1 MKADDLIFRP
11 GMAVYSPLPKR
22 QGKTYSGRRAQ
33 GSSVRRVILIAWCCA
48 AAWTW
53 SASPADAQKHV
64 FVEGLAELTAGS
76 AGTFG
81 DEGARI
87 GPALDTMARG
97 LAEWDRAI
105 QAFEARVTSELPAAS
120 PAVASLMRATLGTM
134 YVERGRLTDALREI
148 EAASRL
154 EPQRADLHLLRA
166 RLLDATARSAEAGEV
181 FRAAWAAD
189 SDNPVTA

>member
-1 MKADDLIFRP
+1 M
-11 GMAVYSPLPKR
+11 
-22 QGKTYSGRRAQ
+22 RRTL
-33 GSSVRRVILIAWCCA
+33 SIASCA
-48 AAWTW
+48 AAILAW
-53 SASPADAQKHV
+53 STSPADAQKQV
-64 FVEGLAELTAGS
+64 FLEGLSELTAAS

-166 RLLDATARSAEAGEV
+166 RLLDATARSADAGEA
-181 FRAAWAAD
+181 FRAAVGRGLGQPRHGLLLPPSQRRAA
-189 SDNPVTA
+189 